1 LRTLEGRQAAADEQP
16 VPARPVLL
24 KQEDRLPGQSDTS
37 TQTRRVYLHERQEA
51 VDLRLVRGEFG
62 QDAAQTERLFA
73 KRWSDPVLARRC
85 GIALVEDQIDHLE
98 DGGEARHALGAA
110 RELEPDVRLGE
121 GPLRAD
127 DPLGDRGDRDEESP
141 RNLLSRQ
148 TSEDA
153 KREGDPCVLREHRMA
168 GHEDEAEEI
177 VPDLLVDRSVHIK
190 ASLSPLDIAS
200 ELFVLALERL
210 AAPDQVDRA
219 VLRGPHQP
227 GARLLRN
234 AGGRPLLERGDE

>member
-1 LRTLEGRQAAADEQP
+1 
-16 VPARPVLL
+16 LL
-24 KQEDRLPGQSDTS
+24 KQKNRLPGQSDTS
-37 TQTRRVYLHERQEA
+37 TQTRRLYLHKREEP

-73 KRWSDPVLARRC
+73 KRRSDPVLARRC

-110 RELEPDVRLGE
+110 RDLEPDMRLGE

-127 DPLGDRGDRDEESP
+127 DPLGDGGNRNEEAA

-148 TSEDA
+148 TAEDA
-153 KREGDPCVLREHRMA
+153 KREGDPCVLRKHRMA

-177 VPDLLVDRSVHIK
+177 VPDVFVDRGVRIK
-190 ASLSPLDIAS
+190 ALLSPFGLAF
-200 ELFVLALERL
+200 ELFV
-210 AAPDQVDRA
+210 
-219 VLRGPHQP
+219 
-227 GARLLRN
+227 
-234 AGGRPLLERGDE
+234 